1 MNNEKKIGYAL
12 QTGEGKL
19 IDFGE
24 TKMTAKVSGDV
35 SEGTY
40 SLIEM
45 LHPPDVGLALHRYS
59 DGQLS
64 FWREWWESPGCL
76 TARVG
81 ELFCRSGRHA
91 ESWGGQ
97 VGTGTGH
104 CEKVRSR
111 ISRQSQAL
119 GTMTHLYP
127 ATHLCYLRSVSC

>member
-64 FWREWWESPGCL
+64 FWSSITDSERAYSDIIFNKSLILVPKEPCFTEAQSGLIKFTRPLQVGDGIDCKCYFDDFHIWPSPIALLCL
-76 TARVG
+76 T
-81 ELFCRSGRHA
+81 
-91 ESWGGQ
+91 
-97 VGTGTGH
+97 
-104 CEKVRSR
+104 
-111 ISRQSQAL
+111 
-119 GTMTHLYP
+119 
-127 ATHLCYLRSVSC
+127 